1 LDFEIEGKSQ
11 CRILILSRDT
21 FTNGTQLTN
30 PALRRVRSTDASS
43 KVNFTVV
50 YCPYQLYPEATQE
63 GESKYEWYKKSK
75 LAPSPPTSTA
85 ILLFCLSLTQNRYG
99 DSEEKMKMYTTLMS
113 AYGASAG
120 ISYKY
125 GGTVANTLQAHRV
138 IQYFQESKGP
148 QVADKLVNS
157 LYRQYFEEEKHPS
170 SEETLLTA
178 CSEAG
183 IPEAEAK
190 KVIEDKDEGLQE
202 TKMKIREQASNG
214 VDSVPYVVF
223 EGKRRDVTIQ
233 GANEVEDYVKALE
246 KIVKEAS

>member
-1 LDFEIEGKSQ
+1 MYESTIAFTLDTICPWTYLAKKRLDE
-11 CRILILSRDT
+11 
-21 FTNGTQLTN
+21 
-30 PALRRVRSTDASS
+30 ALRRIRSTDASS

-63 GESKYEWYKKSK
+63 GESKYDWYKKSK
-75 LAPSPPTSTA
+75 
-85 ILLFCLSLTQNRYG
+85 YG

-120 ISYKY
+120 ISYKF

-138 IQYFQESKGP
+138 IQFFQESSGP
-148 QVADKLVNS
+148 AIADKLVNS

-178 CSEAG
+178 CKEAG
-183 IPEAEAK
+183 IPEEEAK
-190 KVIEDKDEGLQE
+190 KVVADRDEGLLE
-202 TKMKIREQASNG
+202 TKMKIREQQSNG
-214 VDSVPYVVF
+214 VDSVPYVVV
-223 EGKRRDVTIQ
+223 EGRRRDVTIQ